1 MTTQAV
7 PCYNKPGWND
17 LHRKFT
23 NIAGNSR
30 STVLLIGNSI
40 VKGLFRY
47 KTVWKKYFEPFEAL
61 NFGIGGDKTQ
71 NVLWRIIN
79 GNLPRD
85 LKVAVIHCRTNNID
99 RNTPVE
105 IKDGIILIVEALCK
119 VRPNIKIII
128 TGLLPRDVFLS
139 KRREDIVLVNNLL
152 ERWCRENKKTNTHF
166 VKPSGNWISP
176 NGYLN
181 DALYH
186 TDYLHL
192 SEKGNKIFAEIIH
205 AELIKIMRPN
215 GNLQKSSA
223 TNTNT
228 QINIYTPTSLTP
240 TMFEA
245 TPMTQSMASPSSPSS
260 HMTSATHTT
269 THTTNCSTSH
279 VTNCSI
285 IHTTKYTTSYTQT
298 TNGIPTHTTNRNHTH
313 TTNNTPTYTTRRTPS
328 HTTTDTTNG
337 TTTHCTTYTITCPYT
352 NTDTT
357 ATDKVTASPT
367 TPTVTATLIDNT
379 FTSTLTDTATPTTTL
394 KDTTTHLTTPTDNTS
409 ATIITNTPTPITDMT
424 APADT
429 TNTLIPQTD
438 ITAKDTTD
446 SVITTDITTNPTDI
460 TASTITN
467 VEMDTMTADTNTTNH
482 PHNITNF
489 RYFRS
494 FLILCMFLTLTKCCV
509 FTSVNESRLNRR
521 NNYCNVYGN
530 KTYKF
535 LMREIGIF
543 TGVGNGFQEAG
554 MAYTSTNGPSLYKT
568 DFHLTHL
575 KKAKHTHNTGRPI
588 PNISIAKIV
597 LLPLLSVI
605 LVTIGHWFAKISS
618 LKYVNFKHRYLFFGK
633 LRKCPS
639 KHKIIYALHKIFLLL
654 LIALLYNV
662 KVPAKTYHNIES
674 KTGVHHELFMGECF
688 ASTETSRTSCLKEQ
702 YSLYVLSKLKYSKHC
717 WYLQYIL
724 LLSGDINLTSR
735 SSPISVF
742 SVLQGS
748 QKKSVLL

>member
-1 MTTQAV
+1 M
-7 PCYNKPGWND
+7 
-17 LHRKFT
+17 L
-23 NIAGNSR
+23 
-30 STVLLIGNSI
+30 
-40 VKGLFRY
+40 
-47 KTVWKKYFEPFEAL
+47 KKYFEPFEAL
-61 NFGIGGDKTQ
+61 NFGIGGNKTQ

-85 LKVAVIHCRTNNID
+85 LKVAVIHCGTNNID
-99 RNTPVE
+99 RNTQVE
-105 IKDGIILIVEALCK
+105 IKDGIVSIVKALCK

-139 KRREDIVLVNNLL
+139 KRREDIVLVNSLL

-176 NGYLN
+176 NSYLN

-186 TDYLHL
+186 SDYLHL
-192 SEKGNKIFAEIIH
+192 SEKGNKKFAEIIH
-205 AELIKIMRPN
+205 AERIKIMRPN

-228 QINIYTPTSLTP
+228 HINIYTPTSLTP

-260 HMTSATHTT
+260 HMTSATHATTHTT

-279 VTNCSI
+279 VTNSSI
-285 IHTTKYTTSYTQT
+285 IRTTK
-298 TNGIPTHTTNRNHTH
+298 H
-313 TTNNTPTYTTRRTPS
+313 
-328 HTTTDTTNG
+328 
-337 TTTHCTTYTITCPYT
+337 
-352 NTDTT
+352 
-357 ATDKVTASPT
+357 TASPT
-367 TPTVTATLIDNT
+367 TPTVTATPIDNT
-379 FTSTLTDTATPTTTL
+379 FTNTLTDTATPTTTL
-394 KDTTTHLTTPTDNTS
+394 KDTTTDLTTPTDNTS
-409 ATIITNTPTPITDMT
+409 VTITTNIPTPLTDMT

-429 TNTLIPQTD
+429 TNTLISQTD

-467 VEMDTMTADTNTTNH
+467 TEMDTMTADTNTTNH

-489 RYFRS
+489 RYFRT
-494 FLILCMFLTLTKCCV
+494 FLILCMFLTLTKRCV
-509 FTSVNESRLNRR
+509 FTSVNESRLNSW

-530 KTYKF
+530 KTYRF
-535 LMREIGIF
+535 LMKEIGIF

-575 KKAKHTHNTGRPI
+575 KKAKHCHNTGRPI
-588 PNISIAKIV
+588 LNISIAKIV

-618 LKYVNFKHRYLFFGK
+618 LKHVNFKHRYLFFGK

-654 LIALLYNV
+654 LIALLYDV
-662 KVPAKTYHNIES
+662 KVPAKTYHNTES

-688 ASTETSRTSCLKEQ
+688 ASTETTRTSCLKEQ
-702 YSLYVLSKLKYSKHC
+702 YSLYVSSKLKYSKHC

-724 LLSGDINLTSR
+724 LSSGDINLHPGPVQYPCLVCSMAVR
-735 SSPISVF
+735 KRVFCSDKCGLRVHKKCYIPSKNINNGSSFICKPCENNTNISYDNNWYHF
-742 SVLQGS
+742 PFAN
-748 QKKSVLL
+748 